1 MDVKVFSLPSGIV
14 GWDQVVER
22 ITWCRE
28 QFGERTFA
36 GPWEYNAVS
45 HHIIVREEKNIML
58 YMLRWQ

>member
-1 MDVKVFSLPSGIV
+1 MDVKVFSLPGGIH

-22 ITWCRE
+22 ILWCKQ

-45 HHIIVREEKNIML
+45 HMMIIREEKNIML
-58 YMLRWQ
+58 YMLRWL